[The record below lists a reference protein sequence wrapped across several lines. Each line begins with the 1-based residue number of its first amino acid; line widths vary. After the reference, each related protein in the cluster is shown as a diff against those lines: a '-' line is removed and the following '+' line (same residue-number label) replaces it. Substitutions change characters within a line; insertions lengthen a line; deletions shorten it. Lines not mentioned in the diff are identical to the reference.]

1 MTTTV
6 DAPTSTR
13 NVMEILDP
21 TGDTKVMW
29 DRNNEDEVA
38 IAKAAFDAAITKGS
52 SVFAVKGKKGE
63 QGKRLTEFDPAI
75 ERMIVVP
82 QMVGG

>member
-6 DAPTSTR
+6 DAPTSTQH
-13 NVMEILDP
+13 VMEILDP

-38 IAKAAFDAAITKGS
+38 IAKAAFDAALEKGS
-52 SVFAVKGKKGE
+52 SVFAVKGKSGK
-63 QGKRLTEFDPAI
+63 QGNRLKEFDPTI

>member
-1 MTTTV
+1 V
-6 DAPTSTR
+6 DAPTSTQH
-13 NVMEILDP
+13 VLEILDP

-29 DRNNEDEVA
+29 DRNNDDEVS
-38 IAKAAFDAAITKGS
+38 IAKAAFDAAIAKGS
-52 SVFAVKGKKGE
+52 SVFAVKGKTGE
-63 QGKRLTEFDPAI
+63 QGKRLKEFDPAI